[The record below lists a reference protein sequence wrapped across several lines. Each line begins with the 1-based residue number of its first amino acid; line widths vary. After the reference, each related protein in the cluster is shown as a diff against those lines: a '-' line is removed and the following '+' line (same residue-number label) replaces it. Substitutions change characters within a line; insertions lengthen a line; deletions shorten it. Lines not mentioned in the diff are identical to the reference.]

1 MIPIHELLH
10 RIQWDPLF
18 GKGAFEIGYDDHVA
32 GRLVRV
38 PLARVHLEPGERF
51 AFDAVEDDGSVH
63 MVPFHRV
70 RAVWR
75 DGELVW
81 QRPLRKPV

>member
-1 MIPIHELLH
+1 MIPIQDLLH
-10 RIQWDPLF
+10 RIRWDPEF

-32 GRLVRV
+32 GRIVRV
-38 PLARVHLEPGERF
+38 PLERVHMERGARF
-51 AFDAVEDDGSVH
+51 AFDAVQDDGSSH

-75 DGELVW
+75 DGALIW
-81 QRPLRKPV
+81 QRRVREPV